1 MPLFTPVV
9 LWATNGGQEEEPSLL
24 RCQIS
29 PAQIPTHVLQVLVSL
44 TKFPVAH
51 PQYVNVYTS
60 SSVASLFPASLY
72 CTFWYKICM
81 LCIMINWMFA
91 FQLVCVCVCVCVC
104 TYRSNSG
111 HLYSK
116 RHWQQASK
124 SSPSKGTLQYNT
136 SELGTNAPLVKWQ
149 DKQIEY

>member
-72 CTFWYKICM
+72 CKFWYKICM

-91 FQLVCVCVCVCVC
+91 FQLVCVCVFVHTALILATC
-104 TYRSNSG
+104 T
-111 HLYSK
+111 L
-116 RHWQQASK
+116 
-124 SSPSKGTLQYNT
+124 KGTGSKHLSHHQARAHCMYSS